1 MEPSG
6 ILKLKCN
13 SAKLSRDSCVLGKMD
28 PYVAF
33 SIDKLTKQTRV
44 HLNGGVDPV
53 WEEKEKLEFTL
64 PEGPIE

>member
-13 SAKLSRDSCVLGKMD
+13 SANLSRDSCVLGKMD

-33 SIDKLTKQTRV
+33 SIDKETKSTSV
-44 HLNGGVDPV
+44 HSNGGAHPV
-53 WEEKEKLEFTL
+53 WE
-64 PEGPIE
+64 

>member
-13 SAKLSRDSCVLGKMD
+13 SAKLSRDSCFIGKMD

-33 SIDKLTKQTRV
+33 SIDKET
-44 HLNGGVDPV
+44 
-53 WEEKEKLEFTL
+53 
-64 PEGPIE
+64 